1 MSDINIYFLS
11 YNKLMFL
18 GLMKLGKW
26 LRYQTIISSK
36 IYLSQSIIAL
46 IFYKHLKEN
55 HVNPKSFSLFA

>member
-1 MSDINIYFLS
+1 MSDIDIYFLS

-18 GLMKLGKW
+18 GCSVSGSG
-26 LRYQTIISSK
+26 YQNIINSK